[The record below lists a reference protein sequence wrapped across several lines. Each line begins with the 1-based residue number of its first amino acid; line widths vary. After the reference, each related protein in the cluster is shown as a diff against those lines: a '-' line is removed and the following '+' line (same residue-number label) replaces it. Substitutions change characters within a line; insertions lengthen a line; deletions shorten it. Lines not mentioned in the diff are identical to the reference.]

1 MKNLNRFQFIGN
13 LTKDTE
19 LRYTAKSTPIAIFD
33 IAVNGSYKEQESG
46 EVKEYTDFFRIRPL
60 SRYGVRLQKTL
71 QSSWGKAHRSLLK
84 VLCVTLSMNRTA
96 KKCMALITLLRIF
109 SI

>member
-46 EVKEYTDFFRIRPL
+46 EVKEYTDFSV

-71 QSSWGKAHRSLLK
+71 QSSWGKVRRSL
-84 VLCVTLSMNRTA
+84 
-96 KKCMALITLLRIF
+96 
-109 SI
+109 